1 MAEWVARRAVCP
13 KEAGISVCDDIL
25 VSMSRTFKTVDY
37 AQALELTVRLGDCL
51 PSDHLARFVVD
62 NVAQLDLSAL
72 YAQYGPR
79 GGEPYAPEVLLG
91 LLLYGYATGVF
102 SSRKIER
109 ATYEAVPFR
118 FIAGN
123 LHPDHDTLATFRR
136 TFLPELKGLFV
147 QVLLLA
153 QEAGALKLGTI
164 SLDGTKVHA
173 DASKRKAVS
182 YQRLLELETQIR
194 SEVEELFVLSEQS
207 EQPEISDGLV
217 VREEIGRREDRLAR
231 LAEAKVV
238 LEARAQE
245 RAAAEQAEYEAKL
258 AQREE
263 RERTTG
269 RRPGGRPPTP
279 PVPGARS
286 GDQYNFTDP
295 ESRIM
300 KSSTHAGFEQ
310 DYNAQV
316 AVDQGSLLIVGWAL
330 SNHPNDSQEAEPTL
344 AAIPSMIGIP
354 EAAALDAGYFSPATL
369 AACAKR
375 GIEPYIATG
384 RDPHHPSW
392 QQRFAPLPDPP
403 SEDASAQVKMAYK
416 LRTALG
422 KAIYGARKCT
432 VEPVIGIIKEVLG
445 FRQFSLRG
453 TAAAAGEWCLVCLA
467 FNLKRFH
474 TLSWA

>member
-1 MAEWVARRAVCP
+1 M
-13 KEAGISVCDDIL
+13 K
-25 VSMSRTFKTVDY
+25 RTFKTVDY
-37 AQALELTVRLGDCL
+37 DQALDLTVRLGDCV
-51 PSDHLARFVVD
+51 PPDHLARFVVD
-62 NVAQLDLSAL
+62 SVAQLDLSAL
-72 YAQYGPR
+72 YAHYGPR

-136 TFLPELKGLFV
+136 TFLPELKEFFV

-153 QEAGALKLGTI
+153 QEAGVLKLGTI

-182 YQRLLELETQIR
+182 YKRLRELETQLQA
-194 SEVEELFVLSEQS
+194 EVEELFALSEQLDQR
-207 EQPEISDGLV
+207 EVPDGLV
-217 VREEIGRREDRLAR
+217 VREEIARREDRLAR
-231 LAEAKVV
+231 LAEAKAVI
-238 LEARAQE
+238 EARAKE

-258 AQREE
+258 AQRAE

-269 RRPGGRPPTP
+269 RRPGGRPPAP
-279 PVPGARS
+279 PVPGPRD

-300 KSSTHAGFEQ
+300 KNPTNTGFEQ

-316 AVDQGSLLIVGWAL
+316 AVDQESLLIVGCAL

-344 AAIPSMIGIP
+344 AAIPSVIGMP
-354 EAAALDAGYFSPATL
+354 EAAALDAGYFGPATL
-369 AACAKR
+369 EACAKR

-392 QQRFAPLPDPP
+392 QQRFAPLPEPP
-403 SEDASAQVKMAYK
+403 PEAASTQVKMAYK
-416 LRTALG
+416 LKTALG

-453 TAAAAGEWCLVCLA
+453 TQAAAGEWCLVCLA

>member
-1 MAEWVARRAVCP
+1 MPLV
-13 KEAGISVCDDIL
+13 SHDIL
-25 VSMSRTFKTVDY
+25 VIMSRTFKKVDY
-37 AQALELTVRLGDCL
+37 DQALDLTVRLGDCL
-51 PSDHLARFVVD
+51 PPDHLARFVVD
-62 NVAQLDLSAL
+62 SVAQLDLAAL
-72 YAQYGPR
+72 YAHYGPR

-136 TFLPELKGLFV
+136 TFLPELKDLFV

-153 QEAGALKLGTI
+153 QEAGVLKLGTI

-173 DASKRKAVS
+173 DASKRNAVS
-182 YQRLLELETQIR
+182 YKRLRELEAQLRT
-194 SEVEELFVLSEQS
+194 EVEELFALGEQS
-207 EQPEISDGLV
+207 EQPEVPDGLV
-217 VREEIGRREDRLAR
+217 VREEIGRREDRLVR
-231 LAEAKVV
+231 LAEAKAV
-238 LEARAQE
+238 LEARAEE

-258 AQREE
+258 AQRVE

-279 PVPGARS
+279 PVPGPRD

-300 KSSTHAGFEQ
+300 KNPTNAGFEQ

-344 AAIPSMIGIP
+344 AAIPSAIGTP
-354 EAAALDAGYFSPATL
+354 EAAALDAGYFGPATL
-369 AACAKR
+369 QACAKR

-403 SEDASAQVKMAYK
+403 PEDASSQVKMAYK
-416 LRTALG
+416 LKTALG
-422 KAIYGARKCT
+422 KAIYGVRKCT
-432 VEPVIGIIKEVLG
+432 VEPVIGIIKEALG

-453 TAAAAGEWCLVCLA
+453 VQAAAGERGLVCLA

-474 TLSWA
+474 TLSQA